1 MNKRRQVFASGVIA
15 LLVLAIGLW
24 WITQQPS
31 VRRRFAT
38 SASESAKKATDRRNS
53 ERAKIATD
61 RLNKAVND
69 LSAAHDPSTSR
80 SIFSELRKVLDSLP
94 PDVASRVVQAFLKSG
109 QDAGTKLDV
118 TIKHGGDLGD
128 ASSLRVFLLDYLGHV
143 DRAAAG
149 NVAMEILSRYTTPD
163 EWAVS
168 LRNFAWANPDSGG
181 FAYLQLKAREFLG
194 NAEWRRNPSVGY
206 LEAFDT
212 IVYAHAVGLAP
223 DLAALMRDKDNKATA
238 HAAYLT
244 LDRLTISDP
253 KAMLTQLVE
262 QPYLMQG
269 REQTRAN
276 FVARADI
283 RQPEQRAL
291 VEQYLLDPSRS
302 QKELTT
308 FAAIYPNANYMISDN
323 LLTEVRTPTAKDLT
337 ASDREALKIVEEWEN
352 DPRFERVQ
360 PLLTQIHARLENFMQ
375 QADRGG
381 R

>member
-118 TIKHGGDLGD
+118 TIKPGGDLGD

-163 EWAVS
+163 E
-168 LRNFAWANPDSGG
+168 
-181 FAYLQLKAREFLG
+181 
-194 NAEWRRNPSVGY
+194 
-206 LEAFDT
+206 
-212 IVYAHAVGLAP
+212 
-223 DLAALMRDKDNKATA
+223 
-238 HAAYLT
+238 
-244 LDRLTISDP
+244 
-253 KAMLTQLVE
+253 
-262 QPYLMQG
+262 
-269 REQTRAN
+269 
-276 FVARADI
+276 
-283 RQPEQRAL
+283 
-291 VEQYLLDPSRS
+291 
-302 QKELTT
+302 
-308 FAAIYPNANYMISDN
+308 
-323 LLTEVRTPTAKDLT
+323 
-337 ASDREALKIVEEWEN
+337 
-352 DPRFERVQ
+352 
-360 PLLTQIHARLENFMQ
+360 
-375 QADRGG
+375 
-381 R
+381 